1 MLTLKLICI
10 IGRRWTSELHMSV
23 VMKELTSGIL
33 KHCNVLYFSLDMPT
47 FDMRNEQKSIFHLK
61 NSSSCFYL
69 GNIESSIYFLNY
81 LVWDFHIGNVKN
93 FICNVWISVY
103 RFQYVTYRD
112 FIFHIGKS
120 VPKYLYVKSEL
131 HILCPQNHKIFL
143 YEICRIPYS
152 NISENPHLSSVRYT
166 CFHTSIRKICTE
178 ISTRESYRI
187 TYFHSWKPV
196 LIF

>member
-1 MLTLKLICI
+1 MYP
-10 IGRRWTSELHMSV
+10 GFH
-23 VMKELTSGIL
+23 
-33 KHCNVLYFSLDMPT
+33 
-47 FDMRNEQKSIFHLK
+47 MRNEQKPIFHLK
-61 NSSSCFYL
+61 NSSCFYL
-69 GNIESSIYFLNY
+69 GTIESSIYFLNY

-112 FIFHIGKS
+112 FIFHVGKS

-187 TYFHSWKPV
+187 TYFHSWKSRPTKPM